1 MPNLVHSLDAASL
14 SLLIINFFK
23 EENKN
28 NFYSIHDCFAVTCN
42 NVNLIYELLKLSY
55 YKIYSTESFLLT
67 FDKNFKESILTQ
79 FGENAYSNETNNI
92 TVINDEGEKLILQY
106 PNINEIFKPEK
117 LDFMNS
123 SYFIG

>member
-14 SLLIINFFK
+14 SLLIHNFFK
-23 EENKN
+23 EDNKN

-55 YKIYSTESFLLT
+55 SKIYFTESFLLT
-67 FDKNFKESILTQ
+67 FDENMKQSILTQ
-79 FGENAYSNETNNI
+79 FGENSYCNETNII
-92 TVINDEGEKLILQY
+92 TIINDEGEKLILNY
-106 PNINEIFKPEK
+106 PNINEVFKPEK